1 MKGFMKELI
10 LSEIIEYE
18 ILSGSFFLKKDSKVV
33 RKIFPN
39 EDGYL
44 MFYRKGKR
52 IKLKANKVAME
63 LISGKSIPDNKV
75 VMHKNLDENDYRLI
89 NLKII
94 SRSAYLAV
102 KEAQRNLSGALKLQP
117 HPSDMFCYI
126 LGWKDSGRD
135 KKMVIYDIVV
145 AKRTY
150 NKLQLKYAK
159 ILSKHCV
166 FD

>member
-1 MKGFMKELI
+1 MKDLKLDDI
-10 LSEIIEYE
+10 LEYG
-18 ILSGSFFLKKDSKVV
+18 IFDGSFYIKKDSKVV

-44 MFYRKGKR
+44 VFYRNGKR
-52 IKLKANKVAME
+52 IKLKANKVAMQ
-63 LISGKSIPDNKV
+63 LVSGKSISENKV
-75 VMHKNLDENDYRLI
+75 VLHKNLDENDYRLQ

-94 SRSAYLAV
+94 SKSAYLLV

-117 HPSDMFCYI
+117 HPTDMFCYI
-126 LGWKDSGRD
+126 LFWKDSGKDR
-135 KKMVIYDIVV
+135 KSVIYDIVV

-159 ILSKHCV
+159 ILSKYCV

>member
-1 MKGFMKELI
+1 MKDFI
-10 LSEIIEYE
+10 ISDIIEYE
-18 ILSGSFFLKKDSKVV
+18 LFSGSFFLKKDSKIV

-44 MFYRKGKR
+44 VFYRKGKR

-63 LISGKSIPDNKV
+63 LISGISIPDNKTV
-75 VMHKNLDENDYRLI
+75 LHKNLDENDYRLV
-89 NLKII
+89 NLKLI
-94 SRSAYLAV
+94 SKRTYLAV

-117 HPSDMFCYI
+117 HPRDMFCYI
-126 LGWKDSGRD
+126 LCWKDQGKERKS
-135 KKMVIYDIVV
+135 VIYDVVV
-145 AKRTY
+145 AKKMY

-159 ILSKHCV
+159 ILSKYCV

>member
-1 MKGFMKELI
+1 MKDFKLADI
-10 LSEIIEYE
+10 LEYE
-18 ILSGSFFLKKDSKVV
+18 LLSGSFFIKKDNKII

-39 EDGYL
+39 EDGYII
-44 MFYRKGKR
+44 FYRKGKR

-63 LISGKSIPDNKV
+63 LISGESIADNKAIL
-75 VMHKNLDENDYRLI
+75 HKNLDENDYRLQ

-117 HPSDMFCYI
+117 HPTDVFCYI
-126 LGWKDSGRD
+126 LSWKDQGKDRKS
-135 KKMVIYDIVV
+135 VIYDVVV

-159 ILSKHCV
+159 ILSKYCV